1 MKYIRPMIKVQ
12 TIVSTGM
19 ICSSDPNTINE
30 TVITGSG
37 NSTSKGL
44 AKEYSFNVW
53 ESDDDEA
60 VE

>member
-12 TIVSTGM
+12 TIVSAGM
-19 ICSSDPNTINE
+19 ICGSNTIKE
-30 TVITGSG
+30 KVITGPE
-37 NSTSKGL
+37 NSASSGL